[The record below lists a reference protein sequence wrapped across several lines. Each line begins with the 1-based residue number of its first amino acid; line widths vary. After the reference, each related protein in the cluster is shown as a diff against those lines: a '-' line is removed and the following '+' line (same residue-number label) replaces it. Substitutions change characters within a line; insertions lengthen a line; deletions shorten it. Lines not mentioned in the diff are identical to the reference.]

1 MSLEGG
7 NKYCYDSKATRLT
20 PSFFLGCE
28 MVKIT
33 YFGSEKDIAK
43 AAAIINRHRSLKRLP
58 ESKARLKIQGLID
71 KHSLKASILVNGNTV
86 WSKRRILTNLQR
98 IMKHGTL
105 YNEDQRK
112 PPILSHY
119 FYQFLHQTCG
129 GIAHYDIYGWIHKYP
144 TVDHLRQ
151 FFKKNELGKR
161 VLNYIPESQA
171 DAREIIQDIE
181 TMLFPF
187 ETYLKTRN
195 HQ

>member
-1 MSLEGG
+1 
-7 NKYCYDSKATRLT
+7 
-20 PSFFLGCE
+20 

-58 ESKARLKIQGLID
+58 ESKARLKIQGIID
-71 KHSLKASILVNGNTV
+71 KHSLKASILVNDNTV
-86 WSKRRILTNLQR
+86 WSKKRILTNLRR

-119 FYQFLHQTCG
+119 FYQFLSQTCG
-129 GIAHYDIYGWIHKYP
+129 SIAHYDIHGWIHKYP
-144 TVDHLRQ
+144 TIIELKQ

-161 VLNYIPESQA
+161 VLEYIPEWHS
-171 DAREIIQDIE
+171 DALAIAQQIE
-181 TMLFPF
+181 KMLYPF
-187 ETYLKTRN
+187 ETYMKTRN

>member
-1 MSLEGG
+1 
-7 NKYCYDSKATRLT
+7 
-20 PSFFLGCE
+20 

-71 KHSLKASILVNGNTV
+71 KHSLKAAILVNGNTV

-98 IMKHGTL
+98 IMKHDTL
-105 YNEDQRK
+105 YNLDQEK

-129 GIAHYDIYGWIHKYP
+129 SIAHYDIHGWIHKYP
-144 TVDHLRQ
+144 RVEHLKE
-151 FFKKNELGKR
+151 FFKKNEFGKR
-161 VLNYIPESQA
+161 VLEWIPEWKT
-171 DAREIIQDIE
+171 DAVEIVKEIE
-181 TMLFPF
+181 SMLYPF
-187 ETYLKTRN
+187 ETYMKTRN